1 MYTLILHS
9 RSRTRSESSIPQSR
23 AMCNDMFRIV
33 SQEKYL
39 PLFGDYFCTLN
50 SHFLWARRG
59 DIPLCSCPV
68 ARYHCASR
76 LTASRFTF
84 LTTFSIRK
92 SFKMYIALI
101 KHLSGRIFH
110 MHLFGFFRWFVK
122 LPCAIKINVH
132 LYFLSVLKYFRI
144 LHESSFLL
152 HKM

>member
-1 MYTLILHS
+1 MSWISRGQSCTVQCILDIVYTLILHS

-23 AMCNDMFRIV
+23 AMSNDMFRIV

-101 KHLSGRIFH
+101 KHLSGTIFH

-122 LPCAIKINVH
+122 LLCAIKIN
-132 LYFLSVLKYFRI
+132 
-144 LHESSFLL
+144 
-152 HKM
+152 